1 MCHFEMIS
9 LIFLDEQGE
18 STLKQGKR
26 KTKGKARL
34 PLYIYLQS
42 SVLLLTFGLGLCSE
56 NEGGILFT

>member
-26 KTKGKARL
+26 KTKGKDWNFFKDSL
-34 PLYIYLQS
+34 FISTYNPLCFYWP
-42 SVLLLTFGLGLCSE
+42 LG
-56 NEGGILFT
+56 